1 MSKVIDIMFSEHPK
15 SGIFF
20 LLIIVLILTL
30 WCWNKKHP
38 NRKGDNDAI
47 KKPLVFF
54 LVISGLIYFTKVVI
68 SVVDYSKSKNQVI
81 DVQYNSIK

>member
-1 MSKVIDIMFSEHPK
+1 MSEIIDIMFSEHPK

-20 LLIIVLILTL
+20 LLIIALILTL
-30 WCWNKKHP
+30 WGWNKKHP
-38 NRKGDNDAI
+38 YREGDNNAI

-54 LVISGLIYFTKVVI
+54 LAISGLIYFTQVVI